1 MCFNAGD
8 ASQQQ
13 GLPNV
18 FRSSSSKIV
27 ALFFLLLLFS
37 ERDNLS
43 EQIVCLMAE

>member
-1 MCFNAGD
+1 MRFNAGD

-27 ALFFLLLLFS
+27 ASFFLFITVS